1 MLEFQVNRCHCHLAI
16 FGAFKKYAQ
25 KHVRENP
32 SVFFQNDDYQFTLND
47 LNSDEKIESNDN
59 LNSFVVK
66 VTDDIEKTLQ
76 RVRHVHAIVH

>member
-1 MLEFQVNRCHCHLAI
+1 MHKNT
-16 FGAFKKYAQ
+16 YA
-25 KHVRENP
+25 KTLLF
-32 SVFFQNDDYQFTLND
+32 FFQNDDYQFTLND